1 MKVVFSHGKESGPWG
16 TKIKKLAAIASSM
29 DFIVES
35 IDYSGIINPD
45 DRVKHLI
52 NHLEK
57 ENSPIILVGSSM
69 GGYVSLV
76 ASEIISVKA
85 LFLMAPALYL
95 SGYEKQKYKTK
106 ANHIEIVH
114 GWKDE
119 VIPFGNSV
127 KFAEEIDC
135 TLHMISGDHRLTS
148 SMHKIED
155 IFKNFIKILKY

>member
-16 TKIKKLAAIASSM
+16 TKIKKLAEIASSM

-35 IDYSGIINPD
+35 IDYCGIINPD

-57 ENSPIILVGSSM
+57 EKSPIILVGSSM

-76 ASEIISVKA
+76 ASETIDVKA
-85 LFLMAPALYL
+85 LFLLAPALYL
-95 SGYEKQKYKTK
+95 EGYKKQSYPTNCK
-106 ANHIEIVH
+106 HIEIVH
-114 GWKDE
+114 GWDDM

-127 KFAEEIDC
+127 QFAKEVNCI
-135 TLHMISGDHRLTS
+135 LHLIPGNHRLTS
-148 SMHKIED
+148 SITQIEKL
-155 IFKNFIKILKY
+155 FELFLNT